1 MKLTL
6 QLSVDALIRAMRMR
20 GHELAREIEPR
31 RAALLRPL
39 QFPAANGE
47 GQA

>member
-6 QLSVDALIRAMRMR
+6 QLNADALIRAMRIR

-31 RAALLRPL
+31 RAASLRTQPL
-39 QFPAANGE
+39 PAPIVE